1 MKYLVLGDI
10 HGQYDRLRE
19 ILDKYFSISDKV
31 IFLGDYIDKNKDS
44 IKTLDFIIELKKEN
58 INKVEIL
65 WGNHEIF
72 LTNGIIYKD
81 KNIFKTWFYLNKAY
95 KTTLFDYVPGND
107 RVLFMDG
114 YEEFIDEYF
123 EKLSTDDRLLK
134 LGRDLI
140 DLGKLYYKDNK
151 GFFIHG
157 GIPINVINRN
167 EFKYLDFYDGVGEKS
182 LKVLQNDYKKGLN
195 KSINFFSKTTKYD
208 PTWFAG
214 AHIYESITMETFNN
228 LLSDLKVNYMFLGH
242 RDGINNP
249 KYPKGD
255 NLHCLNMGDLDI
267 GYFYGE
273 LI

>member
-1 MKYLVLGDI
+1 MKYLVLWDI
-10 HGQYDRLRE
+10 HWQYDRLRE

-31 IFLGDYIDKNKDS
+31 IFLWDYIDKNKDS

-65 WGNHEIF
+65 WWNHEIF
-72 LTNGIIYKD
+72 LTNWIIYKD

-95 KTTLFDYVPGND
+95 KTTLFDYVPWND
-107 RVLFMDG
+107 RVLFMDW

-134 LGRDLI
+134 LWRDLI
-140 DLGKLYYKDNK
+140 DLWKLYYKDNK
-151 GFFIHG
+151 WFFIHWW
-157 GIPINVINRN
+157 IPINVINRN
-167 EFKYLDFYDGVGEKS
+167 EFKYLDFYDWVWEKS

-208 PTWFAG
+208 PTWFAW

-228 LLSDLKVNYMFLGH
+228 LLSDLKVNYMFLWH
-242 RDGINNP
+242 RDWINNP
-249 KYPKGD
+249 KYPKWD
-255 NLHCLNMGDLDI
+255 NLHCLNMWDLDI
-267 GYFYGE
+267 WYFYWE